1 MNRLILNS
9 NPHLIMIRDFIK
21 RSKFYNYIFLFL
33 IIAAIVSVYMMIN
46 DLTLMSL
53 DI

>member
-9 NPHLIMIRDFIK
+9 NPNLIMIRDFIK
-21 RSKFYNYIFLFL
+21 RSKFYNNIFLFL

-46 DLTLMSL
+46 DRSYLNVT
-53 DI
+53 